1 MSHPQND
8 SSAAPEG
15 SANALDTRLAQ
26 AGYQA
31 PGSFESLVAPIH
43 HASTVVFPNLAE
55 MRARNWER
63 DDVYTYGLHG
73 TPTTRELEDRLA
85 DIEGGRHCVLAP
97 SGLAAISMID
107 FAFLKTGDE
116 LLLPHNVYLPNRELA
131 RTLLAD
137 LGIVAR
143 HYDPLDAAALSLL
156 ITPRTRLVWLESP
169 GSVTMEVADLRGL
182 VAVVAAANARRPAAE
197 RIVTALDNTWGAGLA
212 LKPFELGIDVSMQ
225 ALTKYQSGG
234 SDVLMGAA
242 ITRDQALHLRLK
254 TSHMRTGLGVGA
266 DDAWLVL
273 RGLKSLPLRYAA
285 HDRGARALAH
295 WLAARPEVARVLH
308 PALPS
313 CPGHEFWLRDFSG
326 AGGLFSVVFDARY
339 GTAQVE
345 RFVEALKL
353 FPLGYS
359 WGGASSLS
367 MIYPPSRTGTLS
379 EKGAVVRF
387 NVGLEAPDDL
397 IADVAQALAQLG

>member
-1 MSHPQND
+1 MSQPDNN
-8 SSAAPEG
+8 
-15 SANALDTRLAQ
+15 NALDPDLATDTRLAQ
-26 AGYQA
+26 AGYSA

-43 HASTVVFPNLAE
+43 HASTVVFPSLAE

-85 DIEGGRHCVLAP
+85 DIEGGQFCVLAP

-107 FAFLKTGDE
+107 FAFLKSGDE
-116 LLLPHNVYLPNRELA
+116 LLLPHNVYAPSRELA

-137 LGIVAR
+137 LGIVTR
-143 HYDPLDAAALSLL
+143 YYDPLDAAALALL
-156 ITPRTRLVWLESP
+156 LTPATRLVWLESP

-182 VAVVAAANARRPAAE
+182 VAQVAAANARRPAAE
-197 RIVTALDNTWGAGLA
+197 RIVTAIDNTWAAGLA
-212 LKPFELGIDVSMQ
+212 LKPFDLGIDISMQ

-242 ITRDQALHLRLK
+242 ITREQALHLRIK

-273 RGLKSLPLRYAA
+273 RGLKSLPVRHAQ
-285 HDRGARALAH
+285 HDRAGRELAG
-295 WLAARPEVARVLH
+295 WLAARPEVKRVLH
-308 PALPS
+308 PALPG
-313 CPGHEFWLRDFSG
+313 CPGHEFWQRDFSG
-326 AGGLFSVVFDARY
+326 AGGLFSVIFDERY
-339 GTAQVE
+339 STAQVE
-345 RFVEALKL
+345 RFVEALRL

-367 MIYPPSRTGTLS
+367 MVYAPSRTAWVK
-379 EKGAVVRF
+379 EKGAIVRF
-387 NVGLEAPDDL
+387 NVGLEAVGDL
-397 IADVAQALAQLG
+397 VADVERALRVLA